1 MRDDELRDEPPRDER
16 VTAYDRAHL
25 QAYVRLLDADAAQA
39 DWREAAALILG
50 LDVQAEPAR
59 ARRVHD
65 AHLARA
71 RWMSTIGYRE
81 MVHRP
86 ARR

>member
-1 MRDDELRDEPPRDER
+1 MTDRDLRDEPPVYEH

-25 QAYVRLLDADAAQA
+25 QAYVRLLDAAAAHA

-50 LDVQAEPAR
+50 LDVEHDPAR

-65 AHLARA
+65 AHLERA
-71 RWMSTIGYRE
+71 RWMSRAGYRGL
-81 MVHRP
+81 VRP
-86 ARR
+86 SSEG